1 VERYF
6 GMVLVTK
13 ITKLFQIRHPIIQ
26 VPTSLIDPFIY
37 SFLSLCSFQYSFCLI
52 LQGGMHFVGYAPL
65 AAAVANA
72 GGLGLVTAL
81 TQKSPELLLKELQLA
96 KSLLRP
102 GCQGKVGANLTILPM
117 FSEVNYDAY
126 VDAIIE
132 SGVDVVETA
141 GRPPGEFITRFKQH
155 GIKIIHKCVTT
166 RHAKAAEKMGADAIS
181 LDGFE
186 CGGHPGEED
195 IGNYV
200 LQAMGARDLTVPFVT
215 SGGVSNGRQLA
226 ASLALGASGVNL
238 GTRFMATR
246 EAPIHENIK
255 SALVSGGSGDTTLVM
270 RSVRNTERVFKNPV
284 AMKVRE
290 IETEFPGDFSKI
302 HALVKGENYR
312 KSFQE
317 TGDTQSSVWSCGT
330 GLALI
335 DDIPSCEELIERM
348 VSEAEGAI
356 REANQQIA

>member
-1 VERYF
+1 
-6 GMVLVTK
+6 
-13 ITKLFQIRHPIIQ
+13 
-26 VPTSLIDPFIY
+26 
-37 SFLSLCSFQYSFCLI
+37 
-52 LQGGMHFVGYAPL
+52 MHFVGYAPL

-72 GGLGLVTAL
+72 GGLGLVTSL
-81 TQKSPELLLKELQLA
+81 TQKSPELLFEELQQA
-96 KSLLRP
+96 KSLLVP

-117 FSEVNYDAY
+117 FSKVNYDAY
-126 VDAIIE
+126 VDAIIQ

-141 GRPPGEFITRFKQH
+141 GRPPGEFIVKFKKH

-166 RHAKAAEKMGADAIS
+166 RHAKSAEKMGADAIS

-200 LQAMGARDLTVPFVT
+200 LQAMGARDLSVPYVT

-226 ASLALGASGVNL
+226 AALALGASGVNL
-238 GTRFMATR
+238 GTRFIATK
-246 EAPIHENIK
+246 EAPVHDNIK
-255 SALVSGGSGDTTLVM
+255 NALVAAGSGDTTLVM
-270 RSVRNTERVFKNPV
+270 RSVRNTERVYKNSV
-284 AMKVRE
+284 ALKVQE
-290 IETEFPGDFSKI
+290 IEKEFPGDFSKI
-302 HALVKGENYR
+302 HEYVKGENYR

-335 DDIPSCEELIERM
+335 DDIPTCQELIERM
-348 VSEAEGAI
+348 VREAEEAI
-356 REANQQIA
+356 REANSQIV